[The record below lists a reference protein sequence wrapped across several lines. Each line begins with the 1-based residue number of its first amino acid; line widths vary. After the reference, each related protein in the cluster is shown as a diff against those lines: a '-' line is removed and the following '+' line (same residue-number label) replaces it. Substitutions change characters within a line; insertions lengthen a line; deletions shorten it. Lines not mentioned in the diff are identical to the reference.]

1 MKKMNYKLNLTGLL
15 LAIALISSCS
25 KDDDED
31 TISNAEKT
39 KRIINSLSS
48 GDTQP
53 INDYISDNPVYKQHN
68 LNSPDGKAA
77 VLSFQTQAK
86 AGGLT
91 TSIQRTFTDGSYV
104 FTHTQCNNLF
114 GSNQVSFDVFRYD
127 ANGKAVEHWDNLQA
141 IASNNPGGHSLIDGS
156 TTLTD
161 LNKTEANRT
170 LVTNFL
176 NEVLVGH
183 TFTNLGNY
191 IATNYIQH
199 NPGIADGLASVQ
211 AATSVLAQLNYKP
224 KKILAQGNFVLAM
237 SEVEGFGSSLA
248 VYDMWRIENG
258 KLAEHWDIIETIP
271 AQSTWQ
277 NNNGKF

>member
-1 MKKMNYKLNLTGLL
+1 MNFKLKVTGLL
-15 LAIALISSCS
+15 LATALFSSCS
-25 KDDDED
+25 KDDDG

-39 KRIINSLSS
+39 KRIINSLAS

-68 LNSPDGKAA
+68 LNSPDGKGA
-77 VLSFQTQAK
+77 VLSFQAQAK

-91 TSIQRTFTDGSYV
+91 TSIQRTFTDGNYV

-114 GSNQVSFDVFRYD
+114 GSNQVSFDVFLYD
-127 ANGKAVEHWDNLQA
+127 ANGKAVEHWDNLQP
-141 IASNNPGGHSLIDGS
+141 ITSNNPSGHSLIDGS
-156 TTLTD
+156 TTITD
-161 LNKTEANRT
+161 LDKTEANRT
-170 LVTNFL
+170 LVTNFM
-176 NEVLVGH
+176 NEVLVAH
-183 TFTNLGNY
+183 NFTNLGNY

-211 AATSVLAQLNYKP
+211 AATSVLAQLNYTP

-237 SEVEGFGSSLA
+237 SAVEGFGSSLA

-271 AQSTWQ
+271 PQSTWQ
-277 NNNGKF
+277 NSNGKF